1 MVKKPL
7 IFFFEED
14 RGGKI
19 SNHCSDIICH
29 NKLNNMDSLAV
40 MTFELNTFDV
50 ETSLNISPIISTG
63 GDEKYY
69 QTML

>member
-1 MVKKPL
+1 
-7 IFFFEED
+7 
-14 RGGKI
+14 
-19 SNHCSDIICH
+19 
-29 NKLNNMDSLAV
+29 MDSLAV